1 VLIELL
7 GPNGGTPAAA
17 GIHFPP
23 TGYACD
29 DLTVAQ
35 INALLAFYGLPLNP
49 GGRMLRLRQLKSFLG
64 ARI

>member
-1 VLIELL
+1 VLIELS

-29 DLTVAQ
+29 DLTVDD
-35 INALLAFYGLPLNP
+35 INALLSRRKLS
-49 GGRMLRLRQLKSFLG
+49 K
-64 ARI
+64 